1 MGTEPWSAAEVF
13 DENGIITNKTDVFAL
28 GCVIYEMLA
37 LEAPVSEAE
46 SACLIRVTHIHP
58 HNDIICGSF
67 NDPIFI
73 TLKLTVLQNVLS
85 TAH

>member
-46 SACLIRVTHIHP
+46 KCLSHSSHSHSPT
-58 HNDIICGSF
+58 
-67 NDPIFI
+67 
-73 TLKLTVLQNVLS
+73 
-85 TAH
+85 